1 MIKTFQISYDGLDF
15 RITCDIMGEE
25 VKYLLE
31 DLVFSFKISEKLIT
45 LDELAEANH
54 ATKDAEG
61 RYWVDEQGLKNVM
74 FAVSMRGSSYPKAFK
89 KWLDDEIAEYK
100 AQVAS
105 LPAIQP
111 MAHILQYFGQ
121 PIEINEEGM
130 WNATQMA
137 SIYGKQTC
145 HWLESKNTQNLINRI
160 ASNLGIPRFALIQV
174 VNGGI
179 GVPNRGT
186 WIHQKLVV
194 EFARWLNVDLAI
206 WCNDQIE
213 TLLREGYVQLQA
225 QNNARQHPESIKD
238 WALRCI
244 QQEEEKERLAQRFE
258 DAQKKAVYLDA
269 VTCSDNLYTATVI
282 SKELGFRSV
291 TQFNQELHN
300 RGVQFKQ
307 GDHWVL
313 YAQFQGKGYTVM
325 KSDCGEKNGTG
336 YVGTTMKW
344 TEEGRKFLHNLFQK

>member
-1 MIKTFQISYDGLDF
+1 MIRTFEISYDGLDF

-31 DLVFSFKISEKLIT
+31 DLVFSFKISEELIT

-61 RYWVDEQGLKNVM
+61 RYWIDEQGLKNVM

-89 KWLDDEIAEYK
+89 KWLDDEIAEYR

-111 MAHILQYFGQ
+111 MARVIRYIGQ
-121 PIEINEEGM
+121 PIEINEQGM

-137 SIYGKQTC
+137 KICGKQIG
-145 HWLESKNTQNLINRI
+145 HWFESKGTKHYISRLSAEI
-160 ASNLGIPRFALIQV
+160 GIPVSAVIQV
-174 VNGGI
+174 VKGG
-179 GVPNRGT
+179 NDKNSQGT
-186 WIHQKLVV
+186 WIHEKLVM
-194 EFARWLNVDLAI
+194 EFARWLNVDFSI
-206 WCNDQIE
+206 WCNTQIE
-213 TLLREGYVQLQA
+213 TLLREGSVQLQK
-225 QNNARQHPESIKD
+225 QNDAYQHPVSIKD
-238 WALRCI
+238 WAMRCI
-244 QQEEEKERLAQRFE
+244 REEEEKERLAKRFE

-269 VTCSDNLYTATVI
+269 VICSDNLYTATVM

-300 RGVQFKQ
+300 RGIQFKQ

-313 YAQFQGKGYTVM
+313 YAKYQGKGYTVM

-336 YVGTTMKW
+336 YIGTTMKW
-344 TEEGRKFLHNLFQK
+344 TEEGRKFLHNLFQR